1 MHTMHSIGLG
11 TANRALALRFS
22 AAARNPGRILSLLFL
37 VGTGN
42 GLIAPF
48 LVLTLAG
55 TASAATLEWNG
66 TFQIIWG
73 DLLTDTFVG
82 FGTGVSTVTTSGA
95 FGDIVPFAHLDS
107 IRFNGGLAAT
117 GTVPLTDPENATL
130 ITLMIDKT
138 SNGVG
143 IPLGQGTLA
152 PISGGGTLTD
162 NQLTGAANPMPV
174 RFKWCVLFPG
184 CSAYIP
190 MPFTENGTRGA
201 GIGGVIAVENFSK
214 GGLEFTILGAPWTL
228 GAAVITGVPN
238 RITLTQNG
246 VVTSRFTIT
255 ETRIQSGFAHGPAS
269 ATSSTARLGGVIQ
282 LVTPTEVSTSM
293 ASPNN
298 LFPVFTILK
307 LHFVPKPRLVL
318 LLVSGVAGLVLLG
331 RSRIRR

>member
-1 MHTMHSIGLG
+1 MRRLLGLTG
-11 TANRALALRFS
+11 AGFLAL
-22 AAARNPGRILSLLFL
+22 
-37 VGTGN
+37 
-42 GLIAPF
+42 F

-55 TASAATLEWNG
+55 TAGAATLEWSG

-73 DLLTDTFVG
+73 DLPTDTFVG
-82 FGTGVSTVTTSGA
+82 SGTGVSTVTTSGA

-174 RFKWCVLFPG
+174 RFKWCALFPG
-184 CSAYIP
+184 CLAYIR

-201 GIGGVIAVENFSK
+201 GIGGVITVDNFDK
-214 GGLEFTILGAPWTL
+214 GAGLEFTIMGAPWTL
-228 GAAVITGVPN
+228 GTAVITGIPN
-238 RITLTQNG
+238 RITLTPNG
-246 VVTSRFTIT
+246 LIVSSFFKGMTPTVPCGEDNAGGCTRFTVPRT
-255 ETRIQSGFAHGPAS
+255 ETQSGFVHGPAS
-269 ATSSTARLGGVIQ
+269 NTTTTALLSGVIQ
-282 LVTPTEVSTSM
+282 FVTPTEVSTSL
-293 ASPNN
+293 APPNN
-298 LFPVFTILK
+298 LLQVFSTITI
-307 LHFVPKPRLVL
+307 HFIPEPGLVL
-318 LLVSGVAGLVLLG
+318 LLGSGVAGLALLG
-331 RSRIRR
+331 RHRMRK